1 MLTETNGQSIA
12 LSDYVCETGLLSLSK
27 NKQAEWNLES
37 FLSGIQ
43 YTSSWEFLNASA
55 LSSSCPIQWW
65 HWCSLI
71 SEQRESYTD
80 VAKETA
86 SEVWYWLLASW
97 LACMNIKH
105 IHNDKGEAA
114 DAKKL

>member
-43 YTSSWEFLNASA
+43 YTSS
-55 LSSSCPIQWW
+55 
-65 HWCSLI
+65 
-71 SEQRESYTD
+71 
-80 VAKETA
+80 
-86 SEVWYWLLASW
+86 
-97 LACMNIKH
+97 
-105 IHNDKGEAA
+105 
-114 DAKKL
+114 